1 MVTLLKL
8 DNLFPSL
15 KSVVEWRRQPLTMAI
30 AFSRQKDAAAGS
42 HAYHSVFRKSRSR
55 SRPCLMNQKASITCV
70 AIPTGHVF
78 RWHFLIIVHPKA
90 LRGAVEN
97 PNSSAPKRAPITT
110 SRPVRIC
117 PSTCRTILRRRL
129 FSTRVWWVSA
139 IPSSH
144 GNPACLIPDHVLAP
158 VPPSWPEIV
167 MCSEWPF
174 VKEE

>member
-1 MVTLLKL
+1 MITLLKF
-8 DNLFPSL
+8 DNSFSSK
-15 KSVVEWRRQPLTMAI
+15 KSVVEWRRQPLTTAI
-30 AFSRQKDAAAGS
+30 AFSRQNDAEKIS
-42 HAYHSVFRKSRSR
+42 FSKSS
-55 SRPCLMNQKASITCV
+55 SSYNQKASITCV

-78 RWHFLIIVHPKA
+78 RWHFLIMVHPKA
-90 LRGAVEN
+90 ISGAVEN
-97 PNSSAPKRAPITT
+97 PNSSAPNRAPITT

-117 PSTCRTILRRRL
+117 PSTCRTTLRRRL

-174 VKEE
+174 VEEE